1 MASFSIWHW
10 LIVLMIVLMLLGPR
24 EWRVSARVRWEPLLE
39 CGAGLLIAWLLLA
52 VLRGS

>member
-24 EWRVSARVRWEPLLE
+24 ESRVRWEPLIE

>member
-10 LIVLMIVLMLLGPR
+10 LFVLLVAVTMFRSQRTAP
-24 EWRVSARVRWEPLLE
+24 VRWLPLVE

-52 VLRGS
+52 MLRGL